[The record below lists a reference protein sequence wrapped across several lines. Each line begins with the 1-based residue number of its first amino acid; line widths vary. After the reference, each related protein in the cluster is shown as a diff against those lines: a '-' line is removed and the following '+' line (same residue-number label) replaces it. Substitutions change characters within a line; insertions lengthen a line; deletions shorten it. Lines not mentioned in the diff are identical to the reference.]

1 MMVITYPLVKLSSM
15 LTKKLSREK
24 KQLTT
29 SREEISAL
37 ATIGTQ
43 EGVFVDKENRIIQ
56 NLIKLKSI
64 KISEVMT
71 PRIVVVTASEEMSL
85 EEFMQNKEFLHFSR
99 IPIYQNEKDQITGYV
114 LRELIF
120 EKLAEDKFDVQ
131 LKDIKR
137 DLLSFPKDM
146 TLFDVWEELLQHKE
160 HISLVTDEYGG
171 MDGITT
177 LEDIIEALLGFE
189 IVDEKDKVE
198 DMQKY
203 AMKRWKEKQKKYNYL
218 KR

>member
-1 MMVITYPLVKLSSM
+1 M
-15 LTKKLSREK
+15 E
-24 KQLTT
+24 
-29 SREEISAL
+29 
-37 ATIGTQ
+37 
-43 EGVFVDKENRIIQ
+43 
-56 NLIKLKSI
+56 
-64 KISEVMT
+64 
-71 PRIVVVTASEEMSL
+71 
-85 EEFMQNKEFLHFSR
+85 NKEFLHFSR